1 MEIETMT
8 EDEICERIWEICNAL
23 QRFPERIAE
32 KELMK
37 ELDSLCNLMIQ
48 RHNSIVRTAP

>member
-1 MEIETMT
+1 MT